1 MITPNTMA
9 ELEKLGFGADVD
21 SLETYV
27 AKLQDAAGMG
37 KPLVDDALYD
47 SHVRLLKQLKPDSSV
62 LNRNW
67 EIEDND
73 FNEYDDVL
81 KKYGMSSITTVTDF
95 DTGEFQRFKQVI
107 RDLGHPV
114 DLFAS
119 VKENGHGV
127 RAVYLNGRLYT
138 GSTRGRYK
146 KGRDITRHLKAV
158 LPNYVEAW
166 KNIKL
171 VEVRGEMLVKIS
183 DFENYL
189 KPTGLKHPLSS
200 VTSLIRDSVT
210 DAELKY
216 LNMVCYKVISSDGE
230 LELDTLSDEFGHL
243 KECGFN
249 IPQCTGVRGVTADN
263 LEMAIDRILEVFEDL
278 MDNDMLEYSCDGL
291 VVSINNNND
300 FYSTGKNGN
309 TWNGNIALKMG
320 KYWEQNIYSSTI
332 EEVVFIP
339 GKSYM
344 TPKALI
350 TPVVTGNG
358 SEVRT
363 VPLYNIGVMERY
375 HYVPGE
381 TIYFRYGGETGVT
394 CCDYLGNS
402 VQV

>member
-67 EIEDND
+67 EVEDND

>member
-1 MITPNTMA
+1 MITSNTMA

-21 SLETYV
+21 ALETYV
-27 AKLQDAAGMG
+27 SRLQDAAGMG
-37 KPLVDDALYD
+37 QPLVDDALYD
-47 SHVRLLKQLKPDSSV
+47 AHVRLLKQLKPDSSV

-67 EIEDND
+67 EVEDNEL
-73 FNEYDDVL
+73 NEYDDVL
-81 KKYGMSSITTVTDF
+81 QKYGMCSITTITDMDSLEYEKF
-95 DTGEFQRFKQVI
+95 RRTI
-107 RDLGHPV
+107 ADLGHPV
-114 DLFAS
+114 DLFAG

-127 RAVYLNGRLYT
+127 RAVYLNGSLYT

-158 LPNYVEAW
+158 LPNYVEQW
-166 KNIKL
+166 KNIRL

-183 DFENYL
+183 DFEKYL

-216 LNMVCYKVISSDGE
+216 LNMVCYKVIAGNGE
-230 LELDTLSDEFGHL
+230 IEFESLAEEYGHL
-243 KECGFN
+243 KECGFD
-249 IPQCTGVRGVTADN
+249 IPPCTGVRGVTASN
-263 LEMAIDRILEVFEDL
+263 LDQAIDRILDTFENM
-278 MDNDMLEYSCDGL
+278 MDSGILEYSCDGL
-291 VVSINNNND
+291 VVAINNNND
-300 FYSTGKNGN
+300 FYSSGKNGN
-309 TWNGNIALKMG
+309 SWNGNIALKMG

-332 EEVVFIP
+332 EEVVFMP

-394 CCDYLGNS
+394 CCDYNGNS